1 MIEPEDRSG
10 HCHGLTI
17 MIEFHNVT
25 KRYPESGEALSEV
38 SFRIER
44 GELAFLTG
52 HSGAGKSTLLRLI
65 PAIERPTRG
74 SIELDGVAVQNLRTR
89 QIPYLRR
96 KLGLIFQD
104 YRLLNDRT
112 VFENVALPLLITG
125 HHPHEVG
132 RRVRAALDKVG
143 LLKKEKRL
151 PLALSGGEQQR
162 VGIAR
167 AVVHKPPLI
176 LADEPTG
183 NLDSELSEEIMRMF
197 RDFNDVGVTVL
208 IASHDLGL
216 VRRYSRR
223 TLRLEHGKLLE
234 AV

>member
-1 MIEPEDRSG
+1 
-10 HCHGLTI
+10 
-17 MIEFHNVT
+17 MIEFQNVT
-25 KRYPESGEALSEV
+25 KRYPESGEALSDV

-65 PAIERPTRG
+65 PAFERPSRG
-74 SIELDGVAVQNLRTR
+74 DIILDGVHVPKLNHR
-89 QIPYLRR
+89 QTPHLRR

-104 YRLLNDRT
+104 YRLLNDRS
-112 VFENVALPLLITG
+112 VFENVALPLHITG
-125 HHPHEVG
+125 HHPHDVG

-151 PLALSGGEQQR
+151 PMALSGGEQQR

-167 AVVHKPPLI
+167 AIVHKPQLI

-183 NLDSELSEEIMRMF
+183 NLDAELSEEIMRMF
-197 RDFNDVGVTVL
+197 KDFNAVGVTVL
-208 IASHDLGL
+208 IASHDQHL
-216 VRRYSRR
+216 VQRFSQR
-223 TLRLEHGKLLE
+223 TLRLEHGRL
-234 AV
+234 AGDA